1 MNITLILALVL
12 VAQSVLV
19 SVSELL
25 ANPDHFNGQSVK
37 VSGTI
42 SGFREGA
49 TDRGTRYYTFDL
61 TDGTET
67 VPVIA
72 LAEPPCRAGAVTVV
86 GIFERWVQ
94 TSHSLDEITAQS
106 VVCRREEALNRDE
119 RRLLTP

>member
-42 SGFREGA
+42 SGFREG
-49 TDRGTRYYTFDL
+49 YYAFDL

-72 LAEPPCRAGAVTVV
+72 LVEPPCRAGAVTVV

>member
-1 MNITLILALVL
+1 MNTALILALVL
-12 VAQSVLV
+12 IAQSILV

-25 ANPDHFNGQSVK
+25 ANPDRFNGQSVK

-49 TDRGTRYYTFDL
+49 TDRGSRYYTFDL

-72 LAEPPCRAGAVTVV
+72 LVEPPCRAGAVTVV
-86 GIFERWVQ
+86 GIFERWAQ
-94 TSHSLDEITAQS
+94 TSYSLDEITAQN
-106 VVCRREEALNRDE
+106 VVCVRDEALNRNG
-119 RRLLTP
+119 R